1 MSEGLSQQREER
13 FIEGVGAFMRRDFA
27 ALEALWRPDV
37 LMHLPGSSWLAG
49 TYRGPE
55 DVGRCI
61 LGLRQVLDTSE
72 RQLSFLHERDHMIVS
87 HRLTLHGPSHEVE
100 MSFAI
105 AVSYHP
111 DGRMAS
117 VSVEPEDLG
126 LFDHVLGSALTT
138 FGSTRTA

>member
-1 MSEGLSQQREER
+1 
-13 FIEGVGAFMRRDFA
+13 MRRDFA
-27 ALEALWRPDV
+27 ALEQLWRPDV
-37 LMHLPGSSWLAG
+37 LMRLPGTSWLAG
-49 TYRGPE
+49 SYRGADE
-55 DVGRCI
+55 VGRCI

-72 RQLSFLHERDHMIVS
+72 RQISFLHERHHMIVS

-117 VSVEPEDLG
+117 VIVEPEDLG
-126 LFDHVLGSALTT
+126 LFDHVLGSALTS
-138 FGSTRTA
+138 FGSSRAG